1 MTAGVPA
8 RLTLRSATLSD
19 AAAIAALNGELGY
32 PTTAGEMAPRLASL
46 LDVSGQA
53 VLVAADDGG
62 VIAWVQVS
70 VVATIESGAFAE
82 VRGLV
87 VTAAHRSR
95 GIGARLVEA
104 AEGWARERGLTR
116 IRVRSNVNRERTHA
130 FYERLGYRTAKSQKV
145 FDKRF

>member
-1 MTAGVPA
+1 MSH
-8 RLTLRSATLSD
+8 LTLRPATLSD

-32 PTTAGEMAPRLASL
+32 PTAAEEMAPRLASL

-62 VIAWVQVS
+62 VIAWIHVS
-70 VVATIESGAFAE
+70 VVETIESGAFAE
-82 VRGLV
+82 IRGLV

-95 GIGARLVEA
+95 GVGARLVAA

-116 IRVRSNVNRERTHA
+116 IRVRSNMTRERTHA
-130 FYERLGYRTAKSQKV
+130 FYERLGYRTTKTQKV
-145 FDKRF
+145 FDHGLT